1 MKYQFSFVLLIAIA
15 VGLLNWGCNTE
26 TQDPVSSI
34 GASTGNGTAK
44 VLHKNIS
51 SPANVTAVV
60 NGTTVTISWD
70 SVTFAIDYHVVV
82 LANGSPFVDTIFYSQ
97 QLVLT
102 NVPAG
107 SYSVTVAGI
116 LAGLP
121 EGTASTPISIT
132 LSSVVAPTV
141 TATASH
147 SPFWFRKG
155 EWVTVT
161 FSGLVVNSAGGASY
175 QLVDEYNQIHY
186 AGTVPA
192 GSYSLNLKL
201 KDRSLWFDRDGRQ
214 YTFTITATNSAGTA
228 NASVTVTVPRDRNFP
243 DGRGDDGWDGHR

>member
-1 MKYQFSFVLLIAIA
+1 MKYRFSFMLLIAAA

-26 TQDPVSSI
+26 TQDPVSSTS
-34 GASTGNGTAK
+34 AYTDNGTAK

-51 SPANVTAVV
+51 SPANVTVTV

-82 LANGSPFVDTIFYSQ
+82 LANGSPFVDTIFYAR

-121 EGTASTPISIT
+121 EGTASTPISFT
-132 LSSVVAPTV
+132 LSSVAVPTV

-161 FSGLVVNSAGGASY
+161 FSGVVVNSAGGASY
-175 QLVDEYNQIHY
+175 ELVDEYNQIHY
-186 AGTVPA
+186 TGTVPA
-192 GSYSLNLKL
+192 GPYLLNLRL
-201 KDRSLWFDRDGRQ
+201 KDRSIWFDKDGRQ
-214 YTFTITATNSAGTA
+214 YTFIITATNSAGTA
-228 NASVTVTVPRDRNFP
+228 KASVTVTIPRDRNFP
-243 DGRGDDGWDGHR
+243 DGRDDDGWDSHR